1 MQQPP
6 TNLTEFQDHLTE
18 MVEPHPAAIHHYQG
32 SHTLFRDRYRV
43 LKVLGRGG
51 FGVTYLAENAALPGD
66 PRCVIKQLCPKTQN
80 ALSLERAKVRFRR
93 EARAL
98 ASLGSHSQVPQLL
111 DYFTTDG
118 EFYLVQDYI
127 EGETLSQEVRRR
139 GRQSEAQVKQF
150 LLEILPVLQFIHRN
164 RIIHRDIKPSNII
177 RSQDDKRLVLI
188 DFGAVREFLTDIDDT
203 AYFQPQTTQFVGTP
217 GFAPPEQLALRPCYG
232 SDLYALGVTCLYLL
246 TGRSPIEFDV
256 DPKTGNIQWRHTT
269 SATEHFA
276 LVLDKML
283 RSAPEDRY
291 ASVEAVN
298 RALALEP
305 HLEVLSSCM
314 NTRSRPLDGD
324 DIDQTDAVEYLTP
337 IQREARAI
345 RKWRLKRFGRPKKNS
360 LPI

>member
-1 MQQPP
+1 MQYSPS
-6 TNLTEFQDHLTE
+6 NLSALQENRVE
-18 MVEPHPAAIHHYQG
+18 MAEINNYQG
-32 SHTLFRDRYRV
+32 STALFRDRYRV

-51 FGVTYLAENAALPGD
+51 FGVTYLAENAALPGE

-111 DYFTTDG
+111 DYFTING

-127 EGETLSQEVRRR
+127 QGETLSQEIRRR
-139 GRQSEAQVKQF
+139 GCQNEVVVKQF
-150 LLEILPVLQFIHRN
+150 LVEIIPVLKFIHRN

-177 RSQDDKRLVLI
+177 RSEGDNRLVLI
-188 DFGAVREFLTDIDDT
+188 DFGAVRELLADMENT

-217 GFAPPEQLALRPCYG
+217 GFAPPEQLALRPCYS
-232 SDLYALGVTCLYLL
+232 SDIYALGVTCLYLL

-256 DPKTGNIQWRHTT
+256 NPKSGNIQWMHTV
-269 SATEHFA
+269 SVSEHFA

-283 RSAPEDRY
+283 RSSPEDRY
-291 ASVEAVN
+291 VSVEDLD

-305 HLEVLSSCM
+305 HIDVLSDCM
-314 NTRSRPLDGD
+314 NTRRRPADYFEGHSD
-324 DIDQTDAVEYLTP
+324 NDQYLTP
-337 IQREARAI
+337 TQREARAI
-345 RKWRLKRFGRPKKNS
+345 RRWRLKRFGRPKRNPLS
-360 LPI
+360 IW

>member
-1 MQQPP
+1 MQHSPSDLSDFRDNP
-6 TNLTEFQDHLTE
+6 VE
-18 MVEPHPAAIHHYQG
+18 MAEINNYHNSGA
-32 SHTLFRDRYRV
+32 LFRDRYRV

-51 FGVTYLAENAALPGD
+51 FGVTYLAENAALPGE

-111 DYFTTDG
+111 DYFTTHG

-127 EGETLSQEVRRR
+127 QGETLAQEVRRR
-139 GRQSEAQVKQF
+139 GRLSEATVKQF
-150 LLEILPVLQFIHRN
+150 LLEILPVLKFIHRN

-177 RSQDDKRLVLI
+177 RSERDHRLVLI
-188 DFGAVREFLTDIDDT
+188 DFGAVREFLTDIDNT
-203 AYFQPQTTQFVGTP
+203 IYFQPQTTQFVGTP

-232 SDLYALGVTCLYLL
+232 SDVYALGMTCLYLL

-256 DPKTGNIQWRHTT
+256 DPKTGNIQWLHTVAV
-269 SATEHFA
+269 SDHFA
-276 LVLDKML
+276 GILDKML
-283 RSAPEDRY
+283 RSSSEDRY
-291 ASVEAVN
+291 ASVEDVD

-305 HLEVLSSCM
+305 HLEALSDCM
-314 NTRSRPLDGD
+314 NTRSRPICDLDSEAEGR
-324 DIDQTDAVEYLTP
+324 YMTP

-345 RKWRLKRFGRPKKNS
+345 RRWRLKRFGRPKKRPLS
-360 LPI
+360 IF